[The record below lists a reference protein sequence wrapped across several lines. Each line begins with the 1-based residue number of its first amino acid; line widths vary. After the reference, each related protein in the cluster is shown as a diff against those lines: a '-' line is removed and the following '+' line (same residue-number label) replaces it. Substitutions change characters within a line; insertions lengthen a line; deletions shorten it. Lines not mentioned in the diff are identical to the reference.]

1 MRRLPLLPVALLAAG
16 LAAPRAAAGQSL
28 LASEGL
34 GLELQ
39 PMSARSAALGGVSLG
54 LPGAEISWSNPAGAI
69 GLPVGGMLASFQ
81 YDTYDTRIGDR
92 SIGEGN
98 TARLPLL
105 LAAFPFG
112 EQWAVSVGFGGFL
125 DQRWGA
131 TQPDSLVLGTDSV
144 RVLDVVRSDGG
155 VSRLRVAA
163 SRRLVPGL
171 SLGLGADV
179 YTGGVRRVA
188 GRIFPGESQPRC
200 CTTTWRYS
208 GVGAVGSLDWNPS
221 EALSVS
227 ASLTAAG
234 TLPAKTEVDT
244 LDADEEND
252 AVRQR
257 DYDLPVIAQVGATGR
272 VAPNLLVAATAQWG
286 GWSSLDPRLVAV
298 GGARDDWGV
307 GAGLEWEALQLGA
320 RTIPIRLGAR
330 YRSLPFGS
338 SASDDATPSERTFSL
353 GTGLALPNGAARADV
368 TVERGSRD
376 GASDA
381 LSESFWR
388 VVLSASVL
396 GQ

>member
-1 MRRLPLLPVALLAAG
+1 MRRPSLLPALLLAG
-16 LAAPRAAAGQSL
+16 LVAPRAAAGQSL
-28 LASEGL
+28 LASKGL
-34 GLELQ
+34 GLEVQ

-81 YDTYDTRIGDR
+81 YDAYDARIGGR

-112 EQWAVSVGFGGFL
+112 SQWAVSVGFGGFL

-131 TQPDSLVLGTDSV
+131 TQPDSVVLGSDSV
-144 RVLDVVRSDGG
+144 AVLDVVRSDGG
-155 VSRLRVAA
+155 VSRFRVAA
-163 SRRLVPGL
+163 ARRLVPGL

-188 GRIFPGESQPRC
+188 GRIFPGEGQPRC
-200 CTTTWRYS
+200 CTTSWRYS

-227 ASLTAAG
+227 ASLTAGG
-234 TLPAKTEVDT
+234 TLRAKSQVDT
-244 LDADEEND
+244 LDTDVEND
-252 AVRQR
+252 VVRER
-257 DYDLPVIAQVGATGR
+257 DYDLPLTAHLGATGR
-272 VAPNLLVAATAQWG
+272 VAPSLLVAATARWG
-286 GWSSLDPRLVAV
+286 GWSSLDPRLAAV

-307 GAGLEWEALQLGA
+307 GGGLEWDALQLGA

-330 YRSLPFGS
+330 YRTLPFG
-338 SASDDATPSERTFSL
+338 ASGTEDAEPSERTFSL
-353 GTGLALPNGAARADV
+353 GTGLALTNGAARADV

-388 VVLSASVL
+388 IVFSASVL